1 MSQTLTSLS
10 LLTLGTEQ
18 YHTYDFQGLSHGLLC
33 DPLVYKNKRKSIYAV
48 QSTVTCPI
56 QNIASTFRQ
65 NQLHANYQGLLH
77 HEEKIVPY
85 SKRIYSLSSGVK

>member
-10 LLTLGTEQ
+10 LLTLETEQ
-18 YHTYDFQGLSHGLLC
+18 YHTYDFQNLSHGLLC

-56 QNIASTFRQ
+56 QNNAQHSDKTSYTLIIKVCYIMR
-65 NQLHANYQGLLH
+65 
-77 HEEKIVPY
+77 
-85 SKRIYSLSSGVK
+85 RR